1 MGKSKEETENEKLQK
16 ELDKKATSKF
26 LDKVII
32 WMLATVFFFT
42 VSWSILNAFNI
53 TIQTEIIVGYFSF
66 FSLEGG
72 ISAIITIKK
81 NKKKQQENSY
91 SDSTDYGYI
100 QPEPMER
107 YYQDSEETYDEP
119 EQPKDEGEIK

>member
-16 ELDKKATSKF
+16 ELEKKATNKF

-32 WMLATVFFFT
+32 WMLATVFLFT
-42 VSWSILNAFNI
+42 VSWTVLNALNI
-53 TIQTEIIVGYFSF
+53 TIQSEIIIGYFSF
-66 FSLEGG
+66 FSMEGS

-91 SDSTDYGYI
+91 NDMNYGC
-100 QPEPMER
+100 QPEPSKR
-107 YYQDSEETYDEP
+107 YYKDEEIYNEP
-119 EQPKDEGEIK
+119 EQPENEGEDK

>member
-1 MGKSKEETENEKLQK
+1 MGKPKEETENEKLQK
-16 ELDKKATSKF
+16 DLEKKATTKF
-26 LDKVII
+26 LDRVVI

-42 VSWSILNAFNI
+42 VAWSLLNVFNI
-53 TIQTEIIVGYFSF
+53 TIQSEIIIGYFSF

-91 SDSTDYGYI
+91 NGMDYGYI
-100 QPEPMER
+100 QPEPSER
-107 YYQDSEETYDEP
+107 YYKDEETYDEP
-119 EQPKDEGEIK
+119 EQPEDEGEIK